1 MTSTLHNNLT
11 LLKRNHQN
19 RQMLHIAKEII
30 EDERQS
36 LKYNDLNK
44 SYNKEKIIGNFT
56 VKTLAAPINK
66 YNCYEL
72 SVKVENDDNKVELN
86 TYVTK
91 K

>member
-56 VKTLAAPINK
+56 VKTLATPINK

-72 SVKVENDDNKVELN
+72 SVKVENDNNKVELN

>member
-1 MTSTLHNNLT
+1 MTSTLHNDLT

-56 VKTLAAPINK
+56 VKTLAEPINK

-72 SVKVENDDNKVELN
+72 SVKVENDDNKVDLN

>member
-1 MTSTLHNNLT
+1 MNREIG
-11 LLKRNHQN
+11 KR
-19 RQMLHIAKEII
+19 AEEI
-30 EDERQS
+30 
-36 LKYNDLNK
+36 
-44 SYNKEKIIGNFT
+44 EKIIGNFT

-72 SVKVENDDNKVELN
+72 SVKVENDNNKVELN